1 MKVQTFPK
9 GVMGIIFL
17 LVLGAL
23 ISKPTASSFRTW
35 DLIAYKTVD
44 YQTLNLPEI
53 TVYTFANK
61 AVRILPVSGWISDK
75 TRFSFDGWTRQ
86 RLTSCFINGTKT
98 SWFKALAYLLKAL
111 VNKKICLHWSSLD
124 PNSIIPVLKILN
136 SIGSVSLP
144 YTNLVGNRS
153 STIENLS
160 NASSFRWSLNE
171 SFPTLDFLNSKSF
184 CYKDY
189 SDQTLTKVFRIQ
201 PIITSSEE
209 TEDSYLSGSFSSEFS
224 KICLVQTELL
234 TANDFIYFGTH
245 GYVNAEHSS
254 LVIPTLLPYERY
266 SSITGRSFLK
276 GPLNARSLSAFSVS
290 LMQIINLFNK
300 VPQKF
305 LVKKSFDI
313 EFVEKKLLLNITKNN
328 FRFVR
333 QAPELASS
341 PIVQMLVDFVQYE

>member
-1 MKVQTFPK
+1 
-9 GVMGIIFL
+9 MGIIFL
-17 LVLGAL
+17 LVMGAL

-86 RLTSCFINGTKT
+86 RLTSCFVNGVKT
-98 SWFKALAYLLKAL
+98 SWFKTFAYLIKTL
-111 VNKKICLHWSSLD
+111 VNKHICLHWSSLD
-124 PNSIIPVLKILN
+124 PNSIIPVLKMLN

-144 YTNLVGNRS
+144 YTNLIGNRQ

-160 NASSFRWSLNE
+160 YATSFRWSVTE
-171 SFPTLDFLNSKSF
+171 SFPTLDFLNSKTF
-184 CYKDY
+184 CYRDY
-189 SDQTLTKVFRIQ
+189 SDHTITKTFRLQ

-209 TEDSYLSGSFSSEFS
+209 TENSRISGSFGSDFS
-224 KICLVQTELL
+224 KVCLVQTEML
-234 TANDFIYFGTH
+234 TAKDFIYFGTH
-245 GYVNAEHSS
+245 GYINAEYSS
-254 LVIPTLLPYERY
+254 LIIPTLLPYERY
-266 SSITGRSFLK
+266 SSITGRAFLK
-276 GPLNARSLSAFSVS
+276 GPVNSRSLLAFSVS
-290 LMQIINLFNK
+290 LMQTISLFSKNPLK
-300 VPQKF
+300 FQIQKTF
-305 LVKKSFDI
+305 EF
-313 EFVEKKLLLNITKNN
+313 EFVEKKLLLNTIKNN

-341 PIVQMLVDFVQYE
+341 PLVQMLVDFIQYE